1 MIIKKYKIFLSK
13 FFSFYSGRNIIP
25 MARFIIYGTTYWQ
38 IEAIYNTL
46 ETKLLK

>member
-1 MIIKKYKIFLSK
+1 MFIKKYKILLSK
-13 FFSFYSGRNIIP
+13 FFSFYSDRNIIP
-25 MARFIIYGTTYWQ
+25 MTRFIICGTTYWQ

>member
-13 FFSFYSGRNIIP
+13 FFNFYSDRNIIP
-25 MARFIIYGTTYWQ
+25 MACFIIYGTTYWQ